1 MTASLI
7 EWLRTSESP
16 LPEGVRA
23 LRRGVAK
30 AHAVATHRSIPAFM
44 DSVVATVPPP
54 RRSGSGSGRSARR
67 IVEVSTYPLHPRQT
81 GGQLRGWHLA
91 EALTHDADTEVSI
104 LSLTTD
110 PSFAGHR
117 QLAPRLSETCVAIP
131 PDQSARETALRLV
144 TGNVSI
150 TDIAAGLMWN
160 GLGSFATELDDRLD
174 GATAAV
180 LVQPYLVD
188 AVNSLAPSI
197 AVVCDEHN
205 DELAL
210 KRSILPGNSGG
221 RWLLARVDELEQR
234 AVEGAALVT
243 ATTDDDLDALD
254 ARYRIDAPSA
264 IVPNGVDTTEI
275 EFITGDDRGRRKRE
289 LSVMIGLG
297 GHRPTALFVGSGHRP
312 NIDAGRDII
321 EVAHRLPHVDF
332 LLAGRHSTLLHVP
345 HAPSNVHLLGVV
357 PGDLLDLLLTG
368 CDVAL
373 NPMHAGSGSNLKLL
387 TYLSAGIPVVS
398 TGVGARGIDA
408 ASAAV
413 HIADEDDLAGG
424 ITRVLS
430 GLDPVDSLA
439 GRQYV
444 EEHCDWRAIGR
455 RFAALVAEHLHS

>member
-234 AVEGAALVT
+234 AVEGAA
-243 ATTDDDLDALD
+243 
-254 ARYRIDAPSA
+254 
-264 IVPNGVDTTEI
+264 
-275 EFITGDDRGRRKRE
+275 
-289 LSVMIGLG
+289 
-297 GHRPTALFVGSGHRP
+297 
-312 NIDAGRDII
+312 
-321 EVAHRLPHVDF
+321 
-332 LLAGRHSTLLHVP
+332 
-345 HAPSNVHLLGVV
+345 
-357 PGDLLDLLLTG
+357 
-368 CDVAL
+368 
-373 NPMHAGSGSNLKLL
+373 
-387 TYLSAGIPVVS
+387 
-398 TGVGARGIDA
+398 
-408 ASAAV
+408 
-413 HIADEDDLAGG
+413 
-424 ITRVLS
+424 
-430 GLDPVDSLA
+430 
-439 GRQYV
+439 
-444 EEHCDWRAIGR
+444 
-455 RFAALVAEHLHS
+455 